1 VLRNAPWINL
11 QRVRNDQSRNFRLE
25 SGENGIAPFVDI
37 RFGQR
42 AAFNVEIQPRQFV
55 TVNDGLIFRFERR
68 RVRLGNGQFRSRFAA
83 ERDNH
88 IAAATANRVN
98 LTGIKIYAHRNA
110 TVPGGIVPFVR
121 DDEGDG
127 VKFLAASVGALRD
140 LEIVVR
146 SDIHVRRKNPC
157 RPAGAE
163 RGGDGT
169 QHDKSDEPVH
179 GENLVYESETGLL
192 FQAAINR
199 KNLPKRPF
207 SSSPLADARCA
218 GRLYTL
224 PERDETAR
232 DESAPPHPQAGTLV
246 GHPGENSLPQTEP
259 RWSVFQPG
267 QSSPARTSRA
277 QTPRPSGYGSAVR
290 ESAAGAWLPLPSQKP
305 FIRFKIVFQQIR
317 MAVCAPHFEI
327 IGTGPFGFALDL
339 MPTVEDFLHLDGL
352 FFPAEATRRL
362 VGLGS
367 GVTFNL
373 DRGELHLRVFRQGF
387 A

>member
-1 VLRNAPWINL
+1 
-11 QRVRNDQSRNFRLE
+11 
-25 SGENGIAPFVDI
+25 
-37 RFGQR
+37 
-42 AAFNVEIQPRQFV
+42 
-55 TVNDGLIFRFERR
+55 
-68 RVRLGNGQFRSRFAA
+68 
-83 ERDNH
+83 
-88 IAAATANRVN
+88 
-98 LTGIKIYAHRNA
+98 
-110 TVPGGIVPFVR
+110 
-121 DDEGDG
+121 
-127 VKFLAASVGALRD
+127 
-140 LEIVVR
+140 
-146 SDIHVRRKNPC
+146 
-157 RPAGAE
+157 
-163 RGGDGT
+163 
-169 QHDKSDEPVH
+169 
-179 GENLVYESETGLL
+179 TGLL

-387 A
+387 APGLRWRGILRVCNRSGAGISFAIRCRPRLQRPWAGHHPRRLRCRGPGRFQRQAPGPDWLWRRKSGRPPAPS